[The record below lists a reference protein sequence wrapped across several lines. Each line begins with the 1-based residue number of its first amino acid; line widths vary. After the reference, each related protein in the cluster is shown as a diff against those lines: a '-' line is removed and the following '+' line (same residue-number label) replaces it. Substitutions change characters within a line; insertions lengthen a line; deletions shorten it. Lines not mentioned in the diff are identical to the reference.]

1 MKKTV
6 FGIVICAVLL
16 AVAIITMFFANGVPA
31 ILPFD
36 AMEGDEICSG
46 EVLAEALSS
55 VKSGGGNRYRS
66 ASIHENIIVN
76 SNRET
81 LKQLTDIY
89 YTETATYQVYNGVY
103 SLKMDGEKIDATYEF
118 ECFRSGDQY
127 YIRFNVFNCRY
138 SFSETVEY
146 DVRATKAA
154 NEKKKQEILHMRE
167 EAQKQIK
174 EEVKC
179 IHSCLRKWIGVTFDE
194 NKTANSLYIAV
205 KNGEF
210 TGFSESITSYIVG
223 CAVAASEIE
232 TFKDIAKTIDI
243 MPEVK
248 TETSSFKKEG
258 GFYALT
264 SNRESKVTLENG
276 EEGRLEQKK
285 EEYRFDLSDAS
296 IANMRLELEQTQF
309 GVFQSVY
316 DELSLFNLNHTEV
329 NSEMIIK
336 EDVLPCAKMFSA
348 LAKE

>member
-89 YTETATYQVYNGVY
+89 YTETATYQV
-103 SLKMDGEKIDATYEF
+103 
-118 ECFRSGDQY
+118 
-127 YIRFNVFNCRY
+127 
-138 SFSETVEY
+138 
-146 DVRATKAA
+146 
-154 NEKKKQEILHMRE
+154 
-167 EAQKQIK
+167 
-174 EEVKC
+174 
-179 IHSCLRKWIGVTFDE
+179 
-194 NKTANSLYIAV
+194 YIAV